1 MLGAVRCAVA
11 EDGSHWRVYQA
22 TSPGTAGPSGM
33 NRTRDH
39 MAVAGRAGHR
49 LDRPRAATVQPRR
62 RAGHSGR
69 RRRWGAEPRPK
80 DQRIIATMTVRNP
93 ARIHS
98 HYAYAADAD
107 PTAIDSRDSVFPE
120 GAHAQAN

>member
-22 TSPGTAGPSGM
+22 TSPGTAGPPGM

-49 LDRPRAATVQPRR
+49 LDRPRAAT
-62 RAGHSGR
+62 
-69 RRRWGAEPRPK
+69 
-80 DQRIIATMTVRNP
+80 
-93 ARIHS
+93 
-98 HYAYAADAD
+98 AD
-107 PTAIDSRDSVFPE
+107 PVAVPGTP
-120 GAHAQAN
+120 AHDGDLEFVVSQVSTPASWLCGTPMTIGKNS

>member
-22 TSPGTAGPSGM
+22 TSPGTAGPPGM

-49 LDRPRAATVQPRR
+49 LDRPRAATADPVAVPGTP
-62 RAGHSGR
+62 A

-80 DQRIIATMTVRNP
+80 DQWIIATMTVRNP

-98 HYAYAADAD
+98 QHAYAADTDAD
-107 PTAIDSRDSVFPE
+107 SNRFARLGVFRR
-120 GAHAQAN
+120 GARSGEL